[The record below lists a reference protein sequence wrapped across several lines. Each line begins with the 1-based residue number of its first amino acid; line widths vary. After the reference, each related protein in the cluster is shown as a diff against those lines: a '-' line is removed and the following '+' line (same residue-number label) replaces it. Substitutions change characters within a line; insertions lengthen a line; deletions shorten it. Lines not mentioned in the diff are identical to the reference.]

1 MYQKDRSEIAGLFF
15 LYILAHARTL
25 CRHIYTYF
33 WKKYKKVLAHYIYMR
48 IIVKARPKRESEK
61 SLKKMVKKN

>member
-1 MYQKDRSEIAGLFF
+1 MNKENDLVDSIENLS
-15 LYILAHARTL
+15 
-25 CRHIYTYF
+25 
-33 WKKYKKVLAHYIYMR
+33 KKYKKVLAHYIYMR